1 MTGWDKTAE
10 KVPEGEVNL
19 PEKVDGYTITAIGS
33 SMFYKNQDIEAV
45 IIPSTVQKI
54 EASAFC
60 GCQNLTQI
68 ILPEGVEEIGK
79 NAFESCGIE
88 TLVLPKSM
96 RQVGGQAFRDSA
108 VTNVIVKGTTTFDVQ
123 TFLDCKRLQTAKF
136 EGNVAE
142 ISGWMFFGCT
152 Q

>member
-1 MTGWDKTAE
+1 M
-10 KVPEGEVNL
+10 

-79 NAFESCGIE
+79 KPLSPVESRRWCFQ
-88 TLVLPKSM
+88 
-96 RQVGGQAFRDSA
+96 RA
-108 VTNVIVKGTTTFDVQ
+108 
-123 TFLDCKRLQTAKF
+123 
-136 EGNVAE
+136 
-142 ISGWMFFGCT
+142 
-152 Q
+152 